1 MTKNQYTG
9 PMQPAAGLEKYAK
22 KVLLPDKGFSL
33 HIFEVGKEN
42 APVLLLIHGLG
53 DEADSWRHAIF
64 PLADGHRVIAIDLP
78 GFGRSDNQT
87 EPYTTGFYTSSI
99 LSLMD
104 ALSIASAVLVGSSMG
119 GMISH
124 RIALEHP
131 KRVDGLVL
139 VDGSLVLKEQSGVGD
154 VLLFAVPLL
163 GEWRY
168 NRLRRNPD
176 EAYQTLRGYYAD
188 LDNLPE
194 ADRAF
199 LYQRVNERVW
209 SDSQR
214 DAYLSTIRQ
223 MVRSTI
229 LRPKKDIDKR
239 IKADQIPLL
248 IIWGEQDFI
257 MPIANGQALAR
268 MRPTAKFICI
278 PGAGH
283 LPHQEKPSL
292 FLDALRPFL
301 TKLV

>member
-9 PMQPAAGLEKYAK
+9 PMQPATCLEKYAK
-22 KVLLPDKGFSL
+22 KILLPIKGFSL
-33 HIFEVGKEN
+33 HIYKAGKVN
-42 APVLLLIHGLG
+42 TPVLLLIHGLG
-53 DEADSWRHAIF
+53 DEADSWRHVFF
-64 PLADGHRVIAIDLP
+64 PLAESHRVIAIDLP
-78 GFGRSDNQT
+78 GFGRSDHPS
-87 EPYTTGFYTSSI
+87 EPYTTGLYTSSV

-104 ALSIASAVLVGSSMG
+104 ALNIPSAVLVGSSMG

-124 RIALEHP
+124 RITLEHP

-139 VDGSLVLKEQSGVGD
+139 VDGSLVIKEQSGAGEL
-154 VLLFAVPLL
+154 LLFAVPFL

-168 NRLRRNPD
+168 NQLRRDPD
-176 EAYQTLRGYYAD
+176 EAYQTLRAYYAD
-188 LDNLPE
+188 LDSLPE

-199 LYQRVNERVW
+199 LYQRVNKRVW

-214 DAYLSTIRQ
+214 DAYLSTLRQ
-223 MVRSTI
+223 MFRSTI
-229 LRPKKDIDKR
+229 LQPKKDLDER

-257 MPIANGQALAR
+257 MPIANGQALAQ

-292 FLDALRPFL
+292 FLDALLPFL